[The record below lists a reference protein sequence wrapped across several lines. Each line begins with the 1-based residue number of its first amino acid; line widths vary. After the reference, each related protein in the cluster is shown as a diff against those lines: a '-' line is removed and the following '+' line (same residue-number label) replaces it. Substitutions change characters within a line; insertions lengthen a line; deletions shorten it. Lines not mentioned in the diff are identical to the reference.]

1 MVKKIVALLVVAS
14 MFSLQTNIN
23 AGSVQSSAKNDSR
36 KTQIGN
42 DLAVDPEGKLYKI
55 DYGEL
60 EPSADGIV
68 NQVLIIKHTSISEPT
83 ADQRAQADNFFAQ
96 QAAAHPDA
104 YKRTRGPLQE
114 TLELDLLEPRE
125 SGKIQPFIET
135 IIVPTKPSSE
145 QKTTIKKLD
154 FSPGSPN
161 KSMPEYSELF
171 GWLVCCFAR
180 ENKDVQ

>member
-104 YKRTRGPLQE
+104 YKRTRGPLQG
-114 TLELDLLEPRE
+114 TLELDLPEPRE
-125 SGKIQPFIET
+125 SGEIQPFIQRLPCHLNLLPGKNRLLNNLILFQVLQT
-135 IIVPTKPSSE
+135 SQCLNIV
-145 QKTTIKKLD
+145 D
-154 FSPGSPN
+154 C
-161 KSMPEYSELF
+161 
-171 GWLVCCFAR
+171 LVG
-180 ENKDVQ
+180 